1 MASCG
6 LTGTCVGMETER
18 EVTTGLNADWSDAI
32 GELRDCRDAMGE
44 LDMIGDSLDL
54 GGEQRLSDL
63 MTLSEL
69 KGKAGIR
76 DFSLFSFC

>member
-1 MASCG
+1 
-6 LTGTCVGMETER
+6 METDR
-18 EVTTGLNADWSDAI
+18 EVATGLNADWSEAI
-32 GELRDCRDAMGE
+32 GEWSDCKDAMGE

-69 KGKAGIR
+69 RGKAGTR
-76 DFSLFSFC
+76 VPLSLFSFS